1 MNKQV
6 IAVAA
11 AVFALALAGGCA
23 TAREDSASRG
33 ASGPS
38 AEQQMLNAEHQR
50 LNPIGFPSG
59 A

>member
-1 MNKQV
+1 MNKQ
-6 IAVAA
+6 IVAIA
-11 AVFALALAGGCA
+11 AVLALALAGGCA

-38 AEQQMLNAEHQR
+38 AQQQMMNAEHQR